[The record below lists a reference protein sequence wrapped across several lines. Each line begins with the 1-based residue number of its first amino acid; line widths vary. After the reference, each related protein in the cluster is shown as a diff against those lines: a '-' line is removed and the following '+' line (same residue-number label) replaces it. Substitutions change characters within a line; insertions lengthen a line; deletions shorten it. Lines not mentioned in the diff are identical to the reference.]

1 MLTATWSAAHL
12 VAAIT
17 ALAPANDQSRPE
29 LPPSVNPS
37 TAPTCNDVELKIVT
51 ESSDADFSLA
61 TLVTTSSP
69 YPLLRRAG
77 DGVGSLELVFVGY
90 NAKRQSPAAWFRGGG
105 STCQALLFEPPPRKA
120 PVAEAPTPEVALP
133 PRLRLRVVPE
143 LENGSV
149 VGVRLF
155 GIKKDGWLGLLG
167 LENGDRIDK
176 VNGFELGSPERALQA
191 YARLR
196 TASHLR
202 VELVRRGRPMTI
214 DYVIR

>member
-1 MLTATWSAAHL
+1 
-12 VAAIT
+12 
-17 ALAPANDQSRPE
+17 
-29 LPPSVNPS
+29 VNPS

-69 YPLLRRAG
+69 SPLLRRAG
-77 DGVGSLELVFVGY
+77 DGVGNLELAFVGY
-90 NAKRQSPAAWFRGGG
+90 NARRQSPAVWFNGGG
-105 STCQALLFEPPPRKA
+105 VTCQALLFEPPLRKKADVAA
-120 PVAEAPTPEVALP
+120 PAAPVALP
-133 PRLRLRVVPE
+133 PRSRLRVVPE

-196 TASHLR
+196 TARHLR
-202 VELVRRGRPMTI
+202 VELVRRGRPMTN